1 VQEIKVINVNVMVE
15 ASGAMN
21 QNVNQVQKEKMENAN
36 DTEGVSDVLNLD
48 AKQVLEK
55 NLINV

>member
-1 VQEIKVINVNVMVE
+1 MINVNVMVE